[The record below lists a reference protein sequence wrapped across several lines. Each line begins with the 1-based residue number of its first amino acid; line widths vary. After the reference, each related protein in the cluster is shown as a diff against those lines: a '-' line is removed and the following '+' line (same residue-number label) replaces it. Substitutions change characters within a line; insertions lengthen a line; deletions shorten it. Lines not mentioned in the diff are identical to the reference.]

1 MGSSTLFETISAS
14 GISLAGAWNG
24 ATAYGIG
31 QAVTY
36 GGGLWLAT
44 AVNTNSAPS
53 LRPPAIASD
62 GFSRA
67 PVSNGWGTADTGGL
81 WTPGS
86 SAVSVPAA
94 DFATQNGPNAGKI
107 TVDSTAPWIQ
117 LAGVSQQDTEILAA
131 ITPSSQAAA
140 TTDQGVMLRA
150 LTIGNTTWFY
160 QASCYSV
167 NNGTYQADVKVKSAG
182 GTVTNTIIS
191 NGGADFALSFAGPNK
206 VWIRFQ
212 VAGTNP
218 TALRAKYWQD
228 GTAEPIAWTLLVT
241 NSQSQLQAAGAV
253 GVIGYV
259 STGTATTLY
268 QAISA
273 SAMPEEFAPTS
284 PWSYLGPSAISLG
297 VWNLTT
303 SQSTIAHGRPWTPRR
318 AWGIPQGLNGVGYS
332 SAYPD
337 ATNVYLTASVAG
349 TYEIMVS

>member
-1 MGSSTLFETISAS
+1 MGSSTLFEAISAS
-14 GISLAGAWNG
+14 GISLAGAWNS

-86 SAVSVPAA
+86 SAVSVPGA

-140 TTDQGVMLRA
+140 TTDQGVMTRI
-150 LTIGNTTWFY
+150 LTTGGVTWWY
-160 QASCYSV
+160 QANAYSV
-167 NNGTYQADVKVKSAG
+167 NNGTYQAQVKLKSSSG
-182 GTVTNTIIS
+182 TNTVLS
-191 NGGADFALSFAGPNK
+191 NGGVDFALSFAAPNK
-206 VWIRFQ
+206 FWIRFQ
-212 VAGTNP
+212 AAGTNP
-218 TALRAKYWQD
+218 TAVRAKYWQD
-228 GTAEPIAWTLLVT
+228 GTTEPLGWTVMGT

-259 STGTATTLY
+259 SSGTATTLC
-268 QAISA
+268 QSLSA
-273 SAMPEEFAPTS
+273 GAMPEKYAPSS
-284 PWSYLGPSAISLG
+284 PWVYLGPSAISLG
-297 VWNLTT
+297 VWVVNTVQT
-303 SQSTIAHGRPWTPRR
+303 TIAHQLPWVPRR
-318 AWGIPQGLNGVGYS
+318 AWAIPQNLNGV
-332 SAYPD
+332 AYASGQPD

-349 TYEIMVS
+349 NYEIMVS